1 MLVPYQSLLQ
11 LPSETLDNLIKEFLF
26 TQTED
31 GSFASLDDQA
41 LARAIAQCR
50 QALARSELVVEY
62 SEEEESIAIRQRQD
76 TLTQQ
81 GRDDEP
87 C

>member
-1 MLVPYQSLLQ
+1 MLIPYQSLLQ
-11 LPSETLDNLIKEFLF
+11 LPSDTLDNLIKEFLF

-31 GSFASLDDQA
+31 GSFASLDDEA

-62 SEEEESIAIRQRQD
+62 SEEDESIAIRHRQE

-81 GRDDEP
+81 GQDDRS

>member
-11 LPSETLDNLIKEFLF
+11 LPAETLDNLIKEFLF

-41 LARAIAQCR
+41 LAHAIAQCR
-50 QALARSELVVEY
+50 QALARNELVVEY

>member
-11 LPSETLDNLIKEFLF
+11 LPAETLDNLIKEFLF

-31 GSFASLDDQA
+31 GSFASLDGEA
-41 LARAIAQCR
+41 LARAIKQCR

-62 SEEEESIAIRQRQD
+62 SEEDESIAIRHRQD

-81 GRDDEP
+81 SQDDGP